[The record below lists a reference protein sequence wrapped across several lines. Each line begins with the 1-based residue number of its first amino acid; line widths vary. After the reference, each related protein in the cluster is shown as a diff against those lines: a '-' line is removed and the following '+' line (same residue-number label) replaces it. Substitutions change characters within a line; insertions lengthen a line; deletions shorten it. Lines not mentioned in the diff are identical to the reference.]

1 MRSPVFI
8 TASLLLLTASV
19 TGVATR
25 EETPREDN
33 AGKAPAATPVVTDA
47 TQGHSFRNHVIPV
60 LTKAGCNS
68 GACHGAAAGKN
79 GFSLT
84 LRGYDPEA
92 DYDALTREAAGRRV
106 NKLEPAKSLVLLKPT
121 ETVPH
126 MGGKRFEPE
135 SPEYRVIARWIAA
148 GMPAPDTSDPKLLGL
163 EVSPGRQTLAVGAQT
178 KLKVI
183 ARYSNGAAEDVSRWA
198 RYATADENVAQVD
211 QFGAVTI
218 KGHGETAVN
227 VGYLTGVS
235 SVRIASPF
243 PHEIPAEVYARAER
257 FNFID
262 DHVLAKLRDLHVAP
276 SGLAS
281 DSAFIRRAWLDAAGV
296 LPPAEE
302 VARFLADTSP
312 SSEKRAALVDRILA
326 SEAWVDYWSY
336 KWSDLLLVSSG
347 KLARAN
353 VRSFYRWIRASVA
366 ENKPWDRFAYEIT
379 TATGRS
385 TEEGAVN
392 FFVIH
397 RNQIDLTENFTQAF
411 LGLSL
416 TCARCHNH
424 PLEKWT
430 QRDYYAFSN
439 LFSRVQVKT
448 DPDSSKGDASLLVV
462 NSVIGEIRHP
472 RTGEV
477 LTPKPLDGKPM
488 ASHVQAGRA
497 IASADV
503 SRRGEAARLSGR
515 RPVSEDRREYLGK
528 WLTAPE
534 NPLFARTVVN
544 RVWANFFGRGLVTP
558 VDDLR
563 ATNPASNDELFAAV
577 TKDFVAQGYDVK
589 RLMRTIMLS
598 AAYQRSSEPN
608 ETNAG
613 DDRFYSRFIVR
624 RLPAEV
630 ILDAISQVTGV
641 PEKFAGYPAGTRAL
655 QLPDTRVPSYFLDIF
670 GRPERKATSAAER
683 MQDPTLTQA
692 LHVIN
697 GDTIQTKLTD
707 AEGTIARYAR
717 ENVPDEQAVERL
729 YLAALSRK
737 PSAEEVSKIAAVLK
751 SSRADAAA
759 SAQANAK
766 EGAGEAAARQAALE
780 DLAWALFTSKEF
792 LFNH

>member
-1 MRSPVFI
+1 
-8 TASLLLLTASV
+8 
-19 TGVATR
+19 
-25 EETPREDN
+25 
-33 AGKAPAATPVVTDA
+33 
-47 TQGHSFRNHVIPV
+47 
-60 LTKAGCNS
+60 
-68 GACHGAAAGKN
+68 
-79 GFSLT
+79 
-84 LRGYDPEA
+84 
-92 DYDALTREAAGRRV
+92 
-106 NKLEPAKSLVLLKPT
+106 
-121 ETVPH
+121 
-126 MGGKRFEPE
+126 
-135 SPEYRVIARWIAA
+135 
-148 GMPAPDTSDPKLLGL
+148 
-163 EVSPGRQTLAVGAQT
+163 
-178 KLKVI
+178 
-183 ARYSNGAAEDVSRWA
+183 
-198 RYATADENVAQVD
+198 VD
-211 QFGAVTI
+211 QSGAVTI

-243 PHEIPAEVYARAER
+243 PHDIPAEVYTRAER

-302 VARFLADTSP
+302 VERFLADPAP
-312 SSEKRAALVDRILA
+312 SSDKRAALVDRILG
-326 SEAWVDYWSY
+326 SDAWVDYWSY

-385 TEEGAVN
+385 TEDGAVN
-392 FFVIH
+392 FFVLH

-462 NSVIGEIRHP
+462 NSTIGEIRHP

-477 LTPKPLDGKPM
+477 LTPTPLDGKPM
-488 ASHVQAGRA
+488 ASHVQA
-497 IASADV
+497 
-503 SRRGEAARLSGR
+503 R
-515 RPVSEDRREYLGK
+515 RPVSEDRREYLAK

-563 ATNPASNDELFAAV
+563 ATNPASNNELFAAV

-598 AAYQRSSEPN
+598 AAYQRSAEPN

-697 GDTIQTKLTD
+697 GDTMQTKLTD
-707 AEGTIARYAR
+707 AEGTIARFAR
-717 ENVPDEQAVERL
+717 DKVADEQAIERL

-737 PSAEEVSKIAAVLK
+737 PSADEISKIAAVMK
-751 SSRADAAA
+751 ASRADAAA
-759 SAQANAK
+759 SASAHAGASPAAS
-766 EGAGEAAARQAALE
+766 GAGEMAARQSALE

>member
-1 MRSPVFI
+1 MPNPKTLFPTRLPSYLPTRLLLG

-19 TGVATR
+19 TNVATR
-25 EETPREDN
+25 EETT
-33 AGKAPAATPVVTDA
+33 PAVTVVDA
-47 TQGHSFRNHVIPV
+47 AQGYSFRNHVIPV

-84 LRGYDPEA
+84 LRGYDPDA
-92 DYDALTREAAGRRV
+92 DYEALTREAAGRRV
-106 NKLEPAKSLVLLKPT
+106 NKLEPAKSLMLLKPT

-148 GMPAPDTSDPKLLGL
+148 GMPAPNASDPKLLGL

-178 KLKVI
+178 TLKVI
-183 ARYSNGAAEDVSRWA
+183 ARYSNGVAEDVSRWA
-198 RYATADENVAQVD
+198 RYAAADESVAQVD
-211 QFGAVTI
+211 QSGAVTI

-227 VGYLTGVS
+227 VGYLTGVG

-262 DHVLAKLRDLHVAP
+262 HHVLAKLRDLHVAP
-276 SGLAS
+276 SALAS

-296 LPPAEE
+296 LPPADE
-302 VARFLADTSP
+302 VERFLADASP
-312 SSEKRAALVDRILA
+312 SAEKRAALVDRILG
-326 SEAWVDYWSY
+326 SEAWIDYWSY

-353 VRSFYRWIRASVA
+353 VRSFYRWIRESVA
-366 ENKPWDRFAYEIT
+366 ANKPWDRFAYEIA

-385 TEEGAVN
+385 TEDGAVN

-462 NSVIGEIRHP
+462 NAASGEIRHP

-477 LTPKPLDGKPM
+477 LTPTPLDGKPM
-488 ASHVQAGRA
+488 PSHVLTQQ
-497 IASADV
+497 
-503 SRRGEAARLSGR
+503 
-515 RPVSEDRREYLGK
+515 DRRVYLAK
-528 WLTAPE
+528 WLTAPD

-563 ATNPASNDELFAAV
+563 ATNPASNGELFAAV

-670 GRPERKATSAAER
+670 GRPERKVTSAAER

-697 GDTIQTKLTD
+697 GDTIQLKLTD
-707 AEGTIARYAR
+707 AEGTIAGFVRKQ
-717 ENVPDEQAVERL
+717 VPDEQAIERL

-737 PSAEEVSKIAAVLK
+737 PSPDEVSKIAAVMK
-751 SSRADAAA
+751 ASRADATT
-759 SAQANAK
+759 
-766 EGAGEAAARQAALE
+766 AAARQSALE

>member
-8 TASLLLLTASV
+8 TASVLLLTASV
-19 TGVATR
+19 TIVASRETR
-25 EETPREDN
+25 ER
-33 AGKAPAATPVVTDA
+33 AARAPATAAPPVVVTDA

-92 DYDALTREAAGRRV
+92 DYEALTREAAGRRV

-148 GMPAPDTSDPKLLGL
+148 GMPAPNTSDPKLLGL
-163 EVSPGRQTLAVGAQT
+163 EVSPGRQTLAVGVQT

-183 ARYSNGAAEDVSRWA
+183 ARYSNGVAEDVSRWA
-198 RYATADENVAQVD
+198 RYSAADETVAQVD

-243 PHEIPAEVYARAER
+243 PHEVPAEAYARAER

-262 DHVLAKLRDLHVAP
+262 DHVIAKLRDLHMAP

-302 VARFLADTSP
+302 VERFLADTSP
-312 SSEKRAALVDRILA
+312 SAEKRAALVDRILA
-326 SEAWVDYWSY
+326 SEAWIDYWSY

-353 VRSFYRWIRASVA
+353 VRSFYRWIRESVA
-366 ENKPWDRFAYEIT
+366 ANKPWDRFAYEIT

-385 TEEGAVN
+385 TEDGAVN

-411 LGLSL
+411 LGLSM

-448 DPDSSKGDASLLVV
+448 DPDSGKGDASLLVV
-462 NSVIGEIRHP
+462 NSASGEIRHP

-477 LTPKPLDGKPM
+477 LTPTPLDGKPM
-488 ASHVQAGRA
+488 PSHAQAGP
-497 IASADV
+497 
-503 SRRGEAARLSGR
+503 GQ
-515 RPVSEDRREYLGK
+515 DRREYLAR

-707 AEGTIARYAR
+707 AEGTIARFAR

-737 PSAEEVSKIAAVLK
+737 PSADEVSKIAAVLK
-751 SSRADAAA
+751 ASRADAGDTAA
-759 SAQANAK
+759 
-766 EGAGEAAARQAALE
+766 GRQVALE

>member
-1 MRSPVFI
+1 MRSPVLI
-8 TASLLLLTASV
+8 AASLLLLTASV
-19 TGVATR
+19 ANVATH
-25 EETPREDN
+25 EERKEH
-33 AGKAPAATPVVTDA
+33 ASPAPVVVDA
-47 TQGHSFRNHVIPV
+47 TQGSSFRNHVIPV

-84 LRGYDPEA
+84 LRGYDPDA
-92 DYDALTREAAGRRV
+92 DYEALTREAAGRRV

-148 GMPAPDTSDPKLLGL
+148 GMPAPNTSDPKLIGL

-183 ARYSNGAAEDVSRWA
+183 ARYSNGVAEDVSRWA
-198 RYATADENVAQVD
+198 RYSAADETVAQVD
-211 QFGAVTI
+211 QSGAVTI

-227 VGYLTGVS
+227 VGYLTGVG

-243 PHEIPAEVYARAER
+243 PHEIPAEAYARAER

-302 VARFLADTSP
+302 VERFLADTSP
-312 SSEKRAALVDRILA
+312 SNVKRAALVDRILK

-353 VRSFYRWIRASVA
+353 VRSFYRWIRESVA
-366 ENKPWDRFAYEIT
+366 ANKPWDRFAYEIT

-385 TEEGAVN
+385 TEDGAVN

-462 NSVIGEIRHP
+462 NSTSGEIRHP
-472 RTGEV
+472 RTAEV
-477 LTPKPLDGKPM
+477 LTPAPLDGKPM
-488 ASHVQAGRA
+488 PSHVQTQQ
-497 IASADV
+497 
-503 SRRGEAARLSGR
+503 
-515 RPVSEDRREYLGK
+515 DRRVYLAK

-589 RLMRTIMLS
+589 GLMRTIMLS

-608 ETNAG
+608 GTNAG

-697 GDTIQTKLTD
+697 GDTLQTKLTD
-707 AEGTIARYAR
+707 AEGTIARFAR
-717 ENVPDEQAVERL
+717 EKVSDEQAVERL

-737 PSAEEVSKIAAVLK
+737 PSLDEVSKIAAVMK
-751 SSRADAAA
+751 ASRA
-759 SAQANAK
+759 
-766 EGAGEAAARQAALE
+766 GAGAGAKADEATARRAALE
-780 DLAWALFTSKEF
+780 DLAWAVFTSKEF

>member
-1 MRSPVFI
+1 MQTHETSVPTRVPAYLPTRRLLGTS
-8 TASLLLLTASV
+8 SLLLLTLSV
-19 TGVATR
+19 TRVTTR
-25 EETPREDN
+25 EET
-33 AGKAPAATPVVTDA
+33 KTAPAAPVVVDA
-47 TQGHSFRNHVIPV
+47 AQGHSFRNHVIPV

-84 LRGYDPEA
+84 LRGYDPDA
-92 DYDALTREAAGRRV
+92 DYEALTREAAGRRV

-126 MGGKRFEPE
+126 MGGKCFEPE

-148 GMPAPDTSDPKLLGL
+148 GMPAPNTSDPKLLGL

-178 KLKVI
+178 TLKVV
-183 ARYSNGAAEDVSRWA
+183 ARYSNGVAEDVSRWA
-198 RYATADENVAQVD
+198 RYATADETVAQVD

-243 PHEIPAEVYARAER
+243 PHEIPANVYARAER
-257 FNFID
+257 FNFVD

-281 DSAFIRRAWLDAAGV
+281 DSAFIRRAWLDATGV

-302 VARFLADTSP
+302 VERFLADTSP
-312 SSEKRAALVDRILA
+312 SSDKRAALIDRILA

-353 VRSFYRWIRASVA
+353 VRSFYRWIRESVA
-366 ENKPWDRFAYEIT
+366 ANKTWDRFAYEIT

-385 TEEGAVN
+385 TEDGAVN

-448 DPDSSKGDASLLVV
+448 DPDSSKGDAALLVV
-462 NSVIGEIRHP
+462 NSSIGEIRHP
-472 RTGEV
+472 RTSEV
-477 LTPKPLDGKPM
+477 LTPTPLDGKPM
-488 ASHVQAGRA
+488 ASHVQATQ
-497 IASADV
+497 
-503 SRRGEAARLSGR
+503 
-515 RPVSEDRREYLGK
+515 DRRKYLAQ

-577 TKDFVAQGYDVK
+577 TKDFVARGYDVK
-589 RLMRTIMLS
+589 QLMRTIMLS

-613 DDRFYSRFIVR
+613 DDRFYSRYIVR

-641 PEKFAGYPAGTRAL
+641 PETFAGYPAGTRAL

-707 AEGTIARYAR
+707 AEGTIARFAR
-717 ENVPDEQAVERL
+717 EGVADEQAIERL

-737 PSAEEVSKIAAVLK
+737 PSADEVAKIAAVLK
-751 SSRADAAA
+751 TSRAAAA
-759 SAQANAK
+759 PAAGAQAANGASR
-766 EGAGEAAARQAALE
+766 AGEVAARQSALE